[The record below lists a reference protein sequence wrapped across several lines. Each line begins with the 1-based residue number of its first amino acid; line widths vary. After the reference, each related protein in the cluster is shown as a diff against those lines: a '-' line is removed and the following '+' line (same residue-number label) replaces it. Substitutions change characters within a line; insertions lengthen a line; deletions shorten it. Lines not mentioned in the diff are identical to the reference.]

1 MTSEQLTAMTG
12 NLLSFYG
19 VKNEETLWTE
29 LHGSSL
35 KEGKYGLGVVLISEK
50 ESCRL
55 CGKVLAVKFAKAVN
69 VVVYHEGRG
78 TFMGCRVPKVCCN
91 KSCKLIQH
99 YGYYTFQD
107 NKFYDDD
114 WEKQEYFL
122 STGKTAFHMNLLLK
136 FEVEILI
143 GKLSFKEKA
152 DIYNEVH
159 GCVCDH
165 DDNSKEHGK
174 KKGKERSSLEEELHV
189 RLKMDRRR
197 LEEAFLLY
205 WCLKRVQEY
214 HLMQLHELPVPVE
227 LDTLVSL
234 VCPLYHDKFIKKWIC
249 NGCIVTPKLGSRFC
263 ENHIVDH
270 KELDKEKN
278 V

>member
-1 MTSEQLTAMTG
+1 MTVSMVTEIGGASSFVDLDSESEMKMLGRLLQGVNDLSVIWRALYFVKNIPRTLPEFANRLYQFATNGNQEGLEKDMTSEQLTAMTG

-55 CGKVLAVKFAKAVN
+55 CGKVLAAKFAKAVN

-174 KKGKERSSLEEELHV
+174 KKGKER
-189 RLKMDRRR
+189 R
-197 LEEAFLLY
+197 
-205 WCLKRVQEY
+205 
-214 HLMQLHELPVPVE
+214 
-227 LDTLVSL
+227 
-234 VCPLYHDKFIKKWIC
+234 
-249 NGCIVTPKLGSRFC
+249 
-263 ENHIVDH
+263 
-270 KELDKEKN
+270 
-278 V
+278 